1 MVQERILGVV
11 VVATPVVLPKENV
24 VMTAIAVMKM
34 KFILFVTWKGRFTW
48 MGRTIRVRIVISESL
63 KPSLT
68 MIS

>member
-24 VMTAIAVMKM
+24 VMTAIAVLKM
-34 KFILFVTWKGRFTW
+34 KFILFVTW